1 MRKPWIIIGVVAAA
15 GLVGLGAARAW
26 WVKGHETITEAAA
39 AGLPDDVPSF
49 FRAAGKSLAHFAG
62 DPDRWKNREARYLK
76 VAEAPNH
83 FLDME
88 DLEGNAPPPDRFQG
102 MALMNKLRHPP
113 DKTGLLP
120 YAIME
125 GYDRLTVA
133 FYDYRNEPSNPA
145 VPMKCLVYAGNLA
158 HYTTDASMPLHTTRN
173 YDGKP
178 GPNGGMVQKGI
189 HAKLDGYPEK
199 FKFTPEEVSR
209 GLEAKEIEDVWEY
222 MVKFL
227 KESHTHID
235 EAYQFDAAGAFDAP
249 TEASRAW
256 VMARCRAGAQFTMD
270 LWYTAWLKSA
280 KLPAHY

>member
-1 MRKPWIIIGVVAAA
+1 MRKPWFIVSAVAIA

-39 AGLPDDVPSF
+39 AGLPDEVPSF

-62 DPDRWKNREARYLK
+62 DPDRWKNREARFLR
-76 VAEAPNH
+76 VAESPNH
-83 FLDME
+83 YLDME
-88 DLEGNAPPPDRFQG
+88 DLNGNEPPPDRFQG
-102 MALMNKLRHPP
+102 MALMNKLNHPP

-125 GYDRLTVA
+125 GFDRLTVA

-178 GPNGGMVQKGI
+178 GPNGGMVQRGI

-199 FKFTPEEVSR
+199 FGFKPEEVGR
-209 GLEAKEIEDVWEY
+209 GLEAKAVEDVWDY
-222 MVKFL
+222 VLKFL
-227 KESHTHID
+227 KESHTHIG